1 METRLSSATSEIVIS
16 DKGPTVLIGERI
28 NPTGKRKMREELKTG
43 DMGIIRKEALVQVQA
58 GADVLDVNIGG
69 DGLDEVNILPRA
81 VEEIMNAVEV
91 PLCFDCTNPR
101 ALEAALRIYRGKPLI
116 SSVTGDDRSL
126 EEILPLVKEYK
137 TVVIGLTMEDG
148 RISNDSDERVIIA
161 HKIVER
167 AVALGIPIEDIIID
181 CLAQTV
187 GVNDSAGLITIQT
200 IRKIKDTLG
209 VNMTLGA
216 SNISF
221 GLPNRN
227 LLNSAFLAIAITAG
241 VTIPIVDI
249 QVRQMV
255 TGIDLV
261 LGRDNEAMRYIEA
274 YRQNLS

>member
-167 AVALGIPIEDIIID
+167 AVALGIPIEDIVID